1 MSKQI
6 LILNGSPRIHG
17 NTAALIDAFTAG
29 AEAAGHTIT
38 RFDLAALDI
47 HGCRGCLGGGRDPR
61 HPCVQRDGMD
71 AVYPAYMA
79 ADVVVLASPMYYW
92 SISGQLKCAFD
103 RLFAVAELGPDL
115 ANPVKDAVL
124 LMAAEGD
131 TEENFAPVRAYYKAL
146 LDCLGWKDAGIV
158 YAGGNMA
165 VGDIQ
170 AHPEQLEAA
179 RWLPYLK
186 PGGVLITNSQR
197 IDPMPVIM
205 GKAVYPENILPAIAA
220 KGVQIKAVD
229 AKALA
234 LEAGN
239 VKAANVVLLGL
250 TARYLGL
257 DKAIWMD
264 ILRATVPPKTVAV
277 NEKAFELGYAAK
289 EMTF

>member
-1 MSKQI
+1 MLSFWLVSYTDVRTLQTENIIGYWGHQEKR
-6 LILNGSPRIHG
+6 SDSDVKADSDSH
-17 NTAALIDAFTAG
+17 AFTAG
-29 AEAAGHTIT
+29 AEAAGHTVA

-165 VGDIQ
+165 AGDIE

-179 RWLPYLK
+179 RQL
-186 PGGVLITNSQR
+186 G
-197 IDPMPVIM
+197 
-205 GKAVYPENILPAIAA
+205 AA
-220 KGVQIKAVD
+220 
-229 AKALA
+229 L
-234 LEAGN
+234 
-239 VKAANVVLLGL
+239 
-250 TARYLGL
+250 
-257 DKAIWMD
+257 
-264 ILRATVPPKTVAV
+264 
-277 NEKAFELGYAAK
+277 
-289 EMTF
+289 

>member
-29 AEAAGHTIT
+29 AEAAGHTIA

-47 HGCRGCLGGGRDPR
+47 HGCRGCLGGGKDPGTPVSSGTAWT
-61 HPCVQRDGMD
+61 PCIR
-71 AVYPAYMA
+71 PYMA

-179 RWLPYLK
+179 RQL
-186 PGGVLITNSQR
+186 G
-197 IDPMPVIM
+197 
-205 GKAVYPENILPAIAA
+205 AA
-220 KGVQIKAVD
+220 
-229 AKALA
+229 L
-234 LEAGN
+234 
-239 VKAANVVLLGL
+239 
-250 TARYLGL
+250 
-257 DKAIWMD
+257 
-264 ILRATVPPKTVAV
+264 
-277 NEKAFELGYAAK
+277 
-289 EMTF
+289 

>member
-47 HGCRGCLGGGRDPR
+47 HGCRGCLGGGKDPR

-115 ANPVKDAVL
+115 ANPVKDAV
-124 LMAAEGD
+124 
-131 TEENFAPVRAYYKAL
+131 RAYYKAL

-165 VGDIQ
+165 AGDIQ

-179 RWLPYLK
+179 RQL
-186 PGGVLITNSQR
+186 G
-197 IDPMPVIM
+197 
-205 GKAVYPENILPAIAA
+205 AA
-220 KGVQIKAVD
+220 
-229 AKALA
+229 L
-234 LEAGN
+234 
-239 VKAANVVLLGL
+239 
-250 TARYLGL
+250 
-257 DKAIWMD
+257 
-264 ILRATVPPKTVAV
+264 
-277 NEKAFELGYAAK
+277 
-289 EMTF
+289 